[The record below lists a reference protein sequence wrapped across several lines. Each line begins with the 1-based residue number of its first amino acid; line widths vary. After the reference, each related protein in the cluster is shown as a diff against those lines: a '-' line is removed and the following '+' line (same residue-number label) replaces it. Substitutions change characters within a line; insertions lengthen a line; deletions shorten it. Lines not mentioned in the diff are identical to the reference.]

1 MDENKKL
8 TRFGTY
14 LKKIGARHSKIA
26 PVIGIKP
33 KAISLLATDNGRTI
47 YAEDFYK
54 IISVA
59 NKQAGLTD
67 QAFTTA
73 TDEIFPSRRKTDLLE
88 EFKDYSP
95 ESLFFKKHT
104 QQQAGLEKKLEIPEN
119 KLSKYFGDH
128 KKRIIAIE
136 MICFIEGMGYDLL
149 SAFKEIYGPIG
160 EDESASL
167 PYPEILNERTTK
179 IYQYVKAYN
188 ELDVPNMVGQMVDA
202 IIFDNYENNQ
212 STLHLEGID
221 EFKKQAVDAL
231 AYFTERRQKIL
242 SLTHKPNATEIT
254 VAYEAIA
261 GMDFPNGIKEGDK
274 IQLSGR
280 SVFEFSPAGKI
291 SKLTDY
297 S

>member
-1 MDENKKL
+1 MAKNKKI

-14 LKKIGARHSKIA
+14 LKKLGARHSEIA
-26 PVIGIKP
+26 PVIDIKP
-33 KAISLLATDNGRTI
+33 KAISLLATDNNRTI

-67 QAFTTA
+67 SAFTTA
-73 TDEIFPSRRKTDLLE
+73 IDEIFPNRKKINILE
-88 EFKDYSP
+88 EFSDYSP
-95 ESLFFKKHT
+95 EALFFKRHT
-104 QQQAGLEKKLEIPEN
+104 QQQLGLEKKLEIPEN
-119 KLSKYFGDH
+119 KLSKYFGDR

-136 MICFIEGMGYDLL
+136 MICFIEGMGYDCLATFREL
-149 SAFKEIYGPIG
+149 YGPVG
-160 EDESASL
+160 EEAPLPSL
-167 PYPEILNERTTK
+167 DILNERATT

-188 ELDVPNMVGQMVDA
+188 DLDVPGMLAHLADTVV
-202 IIFDNYENNQ
+202 FDNYENNQ

-221 EFKKQAVDAL
+221 AFKKQATEAL
-231 AYFTERRQKIL
+231 VYFTEREQKIL
-242 SLTHKPNATEIT
+242 SITHKPNATEIT

-261 GMDFPNGIKEGDK
+261 GMDLANGIKEGDR

>member
-1 MDENKKL
+1 MEENKKL
-8 TRFGTY
+8 TRFGRY
-14 LKKIGARHSKIA
+14 LKKIGARPSKIA
-26 PVIGIKP
+26 PMISIKP
-33 KAISLLATDNGRTI
+33 KTISLLATDSSRTI

-54 IISVA
+54 IVMVA

-67 QAFTTA
+67 QAFVTA
-73 TDEIFPSRRKTDLLE
+73 VDEIFPNRSKTNLLE

-95 ESLFFKKHT
+95 ESLFFKKHA
-104 QQQAGLEKKLEIPEN
+104 QQQAGLEKKLEMPEN

-149 SAFKEIYGPIG
+149 TTFKEIYGPIG
-160 EDESASL
+160 EDEMLPSL
-167 PYPEILNERTTK
+167 DILNERATI

-188 ELDVPNMVGQMVDA
+188 EQDVPGMLAHMADA
-202 IIFDNYENNQ
+202 VVFDNCENNLV
-212 STLHLEGID
+212 TLHLEGID
-221 EFKKQAVDAL
+221 EFRKQAIDAL
-231 AYFTERRQKIL
+231 TYFTERRQRIL

-254 VAYEAIA
+254 VAYEAIV
-261 GMDFPNGIKEGDK
+261 GVDLPDGIKEGDK
-274 IQLSGR
+274 IQLTGR
-280 SVFEFSPAGKI
+280 SVFEFSPTGKI